1 MQQSRDYDY
10 SYSIRYIMLYRHDH
24 TNMVYNL
31 IKPFTVDD
39 KLFDR
44 LTSTVIFVDTESNIP
59 LTKLM
64 QQEFSKIPGSPALI
78 DTITGSIIIGD
89 NMDNINMIANVMN
102 EIYNECV
109 MCVNLSWDTPFDNS
123 VCERDDHYI
132 TEQMMYN
139 ARSGF
144 DSTDLMA
151 LQEYANKYKE
161 ANKEKEKIDFPKPA
175 VNMGTATVTIK
186 DKPDKSIKQSKTQ
199 LNLEL

>member
-1 MQQSRDYDY
+1 MQQSRDYEY

-59 LTKLM
+59 LTQLM
-64 QQEFSKIPGSPALI
+64 QEEFSKIPGSPALI

-102 EIYNECV
+102 DIYNECV

-132 TEQMMYN
+132 TEQMYN
-139 ARSGF
+139 AVGGF
-144 DSTDLMA
+144 DTTDVMA
-151 LQEYANKYKE
+151 LQEYATNYQQ
-161 ANKEKEKIDFPKPA
+161 ANKAKDEINFPKRT
-175 VNMGTATVTIK
+175 VNMGTPTATIK
-186 DKPDKSIKQSKTQ
+186 DKPDKQSKTQ

>member
-1 MQQSRDYDY
+1 MQQSRDYEY

-59 LTKLM
+59 LTHLM
-64 QQEFSKIPGSPALI
+64 QEEFSKIPGSPALI

-102 EIYNECV
+102 DIYNECV
-109 MCVNLSWDTPFDNS
+109 MCVSLSWDIPFDNS

-132 TEQMMYN
+132 TEQMYN
-139 ARSGF
+139 ALGGF
-144 DSTDLMA
+144 DTTNVMA
-151 LQEYANKYKE
+151 LQEYATNYQK
-161 ANKEKEKIDFPKPA
+161 ANKEKEKINFPKQA
-175 VNMGTATVTIK
+175 VNMGTPNVTIK

-199 LNLEL
+199 LKLEL